1 MNSETITCQG
11 AALSE
16 RPCDDRHAMVAA
28 NPRPPNP
35 RPVSNRDIDDLHAE
49 CLAWYE
55 QHARDLPW
63 RSDSAAPWHVMVSE
77 FMLQQTPVVRVLP
90 VYGQWVRRWPHPADL
105 AAVASGE

>member
-16 RPCDDRHAMVAA
+16 RHGRSRACCSYHARHSACRSSMSRLDTGLGFGGLGFAA
-28 NPRPPNP
+28 NMACRA
-35 RPVSNRDIDDLHAE
+35 SHG
-49 CLAWYE
+49 
-55 QHARDLPW
+55 

-90 VYGQWVRRWPHPADL
+90 VYWQWVRRWPHPADL